1 MIYGYSTSLQ
11 YSSDTEIFSI
21 IISRF
26 SVFLPSKFQFCPL
39 KKSFLVRS
47 EGAEAAE
54 KCLPKKEEHKIAWQK
69 LLIILI
75 RNNLL
80 IGNST

>member
-26 SVFLPSKFQFCPL
+26 SVFLPSKFQFFRWRNH
-39 KKSFLVRS
+39 FLVRS

-54 KCLPKKEEHKIAWQK
+54 KCFTQKGRTQNCLAKTTYYTDPK
-69 LLIILI
+69 
-75 RNNLL
+75 
-80 IGNST
+80 

>member
-26 SVFLPSKFQFCPL
+26 SVFLRKRQ
-39 KKSFLVRS
+39 KNV
-47 EGAEAAE
+47 
-54 KCLPKKEEHKIAWQK
+54 LPKKEEHKIAWQK
-69 LLIILI
+69 LLIVLI